1 MGRGVTVLNGT
12 GWYTKNDS
20 KVLLVLARKR
30 ESASL
35 LSVIQAIDPKAFV
48 SQSKVLGVFG
58 EGFDRIKVKAK
69 KNKEGK
75 NLTNNA

>member
-35 LSVIQAIDPKAFV
+35 LSVIQSIDPKAFV

-58 EGFDRIKVKAK
+58 EGFDRIKVKMK
-69 KNKEGK
+69 KHQEGK
-75 NLTNNA
+75 PLSKNA